1 MLDSSLI
8 TLLLS
13 KALLHSILG
22 TPGVSSDTSTEHINV
37 RISPAVLFP
46 SVRTDAVRTDKQ
58 AKTYNK

>member
-1 MLDSSLI
+1 MIDSSLI

-13 KALLHSILG
+13 KALLHSIVG

-46 SVRTDAVRTDKQ
+46 SVRTDAVRTD
-58 AKTYNK
+58 N